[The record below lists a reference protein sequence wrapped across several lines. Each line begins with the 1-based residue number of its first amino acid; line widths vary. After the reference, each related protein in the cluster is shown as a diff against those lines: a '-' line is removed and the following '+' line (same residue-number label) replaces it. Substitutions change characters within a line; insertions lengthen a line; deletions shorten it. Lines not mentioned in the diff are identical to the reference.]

1 MIWRLLLVLAGYFL
15 AFSVGLVIG
24 DKHGR
29 IKEYKRQWRE
39 LAEKEKK

>member
-1 MIWRLLLVLAGYFL
+1 MIWRLLLILMGCFI
-15 AFSVGLVIG
+15 AFSVGFVIG

-39 LAEKEKK
+39 LAEKEKV